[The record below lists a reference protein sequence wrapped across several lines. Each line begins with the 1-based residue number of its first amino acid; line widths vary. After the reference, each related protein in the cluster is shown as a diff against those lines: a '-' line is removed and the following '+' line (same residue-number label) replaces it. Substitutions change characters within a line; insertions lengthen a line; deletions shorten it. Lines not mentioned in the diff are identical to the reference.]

1 LIKVLRWAVPKVRA
15 LQRAANV
22 PSAGKN
28 QSFVAASVR
37 TQRARRASAQR
48 LEDAM
53 KFFRPFQHL
62 AVAVMTLL
70 VSAAV
75 PHIGQTAE
83 FTLMPSPQTVHI
95 GHFASNL
102 KPVLSIESGDTVTIE
117 TSSLFA
123 PEIIDQ
129 SGVVPPSAI
138 PQYQRDIFREVK
150 DRGPSGH
157 VLTGPIEIRG
167 AMPGDV
173 LEVRILEVE
182 LALDWGLTVSGPMLE
197 CCPTNSPPS
206 GCGSSRS
213 IGKLRPPR

>member
-1 LIKVLRWAVPKVRA
+1 MLPWAVQIVRA

-22 PSAGKN
+22 LPAGTN
-28 QSFVAASVR
+28 HSFIAASWR
-37 TQRARRASAQR
+37 TQSERRASAQR

-70 VSAAV
+70 GSAAV

-83 FTLMPSPQTVHI
+83 CTLMPSPQTVHI

-150 DRGPSGH
+150 DRGPAGH

-167 AMPGDV
+167 AMPGAV

-182 LALDWGLTVSGPMLE
+182 LAL
-197 CCPTNSPPS
+197 
-206 GCGSSRS
+206 
-213 IGKLRPPR
+213 

>member
-1 LIKVLRWAVPKVRA
+1 VLGHAESPSIATRSR
-15 LQRAANV
+15 V

-37 TQRARRASAQR
+37 TQSARWASAQR

-53 KFFRPFQHL
+53 KFVRPFQHL

-75 PHIGQTAE
+75 PHIGRTAE
-83 FTLMPSPQTVHI
+83 FTLMPNPQTVHI
-95 GHFASNL
+95 GHFAANL

-129 SGVVPPSAI
+129 SGVVLAKRNPAI
-138 PQYQRDIFREVK
+138 PARNISRGEGSRALWTRAHWTNRDQGR
-150 DRGPSGH
+150 DAR
-157 VLTGPIEIRG
+157 
-167 AMPGDV
+167 
-173 LEVRILEVE
+173 
-182 LALDWGLTVSGPMLE
+182 
-197 CCPTNSPPS
+197 
-206 GCGSSRS
+206 
-213 IGKLRPPR
+213 